1 MDRLAAAL
9 ERARNEGSLGRPGA
23 PHLPAPGA
31 ARTREVAASA
41 AALARH
47 HVGRGDQ
54 RDALADVFKHLRTQV
69 LQRMQDAGWQ
79 TLGVTS
85 PHAGEGRT
93 TTAIN
98 LALHVAL
105 DVDWTA
111 ILVDANLE
119 TPGLTR
125 AFGLPELPGLGDYLV
140 HGAALEDLL
149 VRTDVSRCVL
159 LPAGARP
166 PRASEM
172 LGSARMRSLVEEL
185 KRRYANRLVIID
197 MPPVLDSP
205 AGAAMLPCVDAVL
218 LVVEDARTWGE
229 DAQRTSQLIGPARL
243 LGTVLNKS
251 RAEG

>member
-9 ERARNEGSLGRPGA
+9 ERARTEGSLARPGTPPLA
-23 PHLPAPGA
+23 TPGA
-31 ARTREVAASA
+31 ARTREVVASW
-41 AALARH
+41 AALAGH
-47 HVGRGDQ
+47 HVGRGD
-54 RDALADVFKHLRTQV
+54 RSDALADVFKHLRTQI

-98 LALHVAL
+98 LAMHVAL

-185 KRRYANRLVIID
+185 KRRYANRLVIVD

-205 AGAAMLPCVDAVL
+205 AGPAMLPCVDAVL
-218 LVVEDARTWGE
+218 LVVEDSRTWSE
-229 DAQRTSQLIGPARL
+229 DAQRSAQLIGPARL

-251 RAEG
+251 REDD